1 MLGPQRFQDYDEES
15 DDQVLEFFADF
26 CLSMIFPDF
35 QISFM
40 NIIMIIIKITE
51 VQKYSST
58 KEYFK

>member
-26 CLSMIFPDF
+26 CLPMIFSDF